1 MFCDKVLFTM
11 ITEAIDFRYLL
22 IENYKKL
29 KISEEELATIFV
41 IDHLI
46 GQGNPFVTS
55 DLLSLKMSLDVKDI
69 DRILAK
75 LITKGFFE
83 YKTQGKKTVAT
94 LEPLK
99 QKLYREFQIFL
110 SKEEEEKSSQRITE
124 ALENVYESFQKNL
137 GRSLSPVEI
146 SKIHEWISF
155 GYSDTVIIDALK
167 EALSQ
172 GKKSLRSVDKILLS
186 WSQRDDLLSEGY
198 TPLSNDWDKNLD
210 ETIRIAKTPWIK
222 KPEDD

>member
-1 MFCDKVLFTM
+1 M

-29 KISEEELATIFV
+29 KISEYELATIFV

-46 GQGNPFVTS
+46 GQGNPFVTA
-55 DLLSLKMSLDVKDI
+55 DLLALKMSLDVKEI
-69 DRILAK
+69 DKIVAS

-83 YKTQGKKTVAT
+83 YKTQGKKTIAT

-99 QKLYREFQIFL
+99 QKLYREFQIYL

-124 ALENVYESFQKNL
+124 QLENIFKSFEDLL

-146 SKIHEWISF
+146 AKIHEWISY
-155 GYSDTVIIDALK
+155 GYSDKMIIDALK
-167 EALSQ
+167 EALRL
-172 GKKSLRSVDKILLS
+172 GKRSLRSVDKILLS
-186 WSQRDDLLSEGY
+186 WSQRDDLVSEGH
-198 TPLSNDWDKNLD
+198 TPLNSEWDKNLE
-210 ETIRIAKTPWIK
+210 ETIRIAKTPWINK
-222 KPEDD
+222 DDDDE

>member
-1 MFCDKVLFTM
+1 M

-29 KISEEELATIFV
+29 KIKEDELATIFV

-55 DLLSLKMSLDVKDI
+55 DLLSLKMSLDVKEI
-69 DRILAK
+69 ERILAN

-99 QKLYREFQIFL
+99 QKLYREFQLFL
-110 SKEEEEKSSQRITE
+110 SKEEEEKSSKRITE
-124 ALENVYESFQKNL
+124 ELDNIYASFEKLL

-146 SKIHEWISF
+146 AKIHEWVSY
-155 GYSDTVIIDALK
+155 GYSDKTIIDALK

-172 GKKSLRSVDKILLS
+172 NKKSLRSVDKILLS
-186 WSQRDDLLSEGY
+186 WSQRDDLLAEGL
-198 TPLSNDWDKNLD
+198 TPLATDWDKNLE